1 MDAIRVYT
9 LNGAYVT
16 FEEGIKGSI
25 EPGKLADFAV
35 LDTDILTCDPGDIHK
50 TKVVTTIVD
59 GKVVFQ
65 REG

>member
-1 MDAIRVYT
+1 M
-9 LNGAYVT
+9 
-16 FEEGIKGSI
+16 KGSI

-50 TKVVTTIVD
+50 AKVVNTIVD
-59 GKVVFQ
+59 GKVVYQ